1 MTEKLL
7 ENQESIITR
16 HADKG
21 TWKLNPEELKSKLT
35 AKEFNLVMSV
45 LENNFPEVVKLGE
58 VPLKLDGIIRSLR
71 LADNLYAQLPKESIL
86 VVMDSGKDRTQLTR
100 HLATARL
107 AQLEAQGESQ
117 NKKDAKRIDMLEI
130 DSTELVKLLA
140 DAHPD
145 TWKPYAEMTKGPN
158 AIDEMEALLQYF
170 HAMNKSDVKFEKT
183 KLPKEAAERYKQ
195 FIELVHS
202 VVTKSE
208 RPQSDQRQSPVILF
222 AVGHSGPLGQM
233 SYEKQ
238 QGQFSIDEVP
248 HFCEEFH
255 FDKKRE
261 LVGTEKI
268 KL

>member
-1 MTEKLL
+1 MAEKFL

-21 TWKLNPEELKSKLT
+21 TWKFDREELKSRLT
-35 AKEFNLVMSV
+35 DKEFNLVMSV
-45 LENNFPEVVKLGE
+45 LENDFPDIFKSGE
-58 VPLKLDGIIRSLR
+58 VPLKFDGIIRSLK
-71 LADNLYAQLPKESIL
+71 LADSLYAQLPKESIL

-117 NKKDAKRIDMLEI
+117 NKKDTKRIDMLEI
-130 DSTELVKLLA
+130 NSTELVKLLA

-145 TWKPYAEMTKGPN
+145 TWKPYAEMTKGAN

-170 HAMNKSDVKFEKT
+170 HAMNERDVKFENT

-195 FIELVHS
+195 FMELVHS
-202 VVTKSE
+202 VVTKSDK
-208 RPQSDQRQSPVILF
+208 PQSDQRQSPVILF

-233 SYEKQ
+233 NYEKQ
-238 QGQFSIDEVP
+238 HGQFSIDEVP

>member
-1 MTEKLL
+1 MTEKFL
-7 ENQESIITR
+7 ENQESVIAR

-21 TWKLNPEELKSKLT
+21 TWKLNLEELKSKLT
-35 AKEFNLVMSV
+35 AEEFNLVMSV
-45 LENNFPEVVKLGE
+45 LENDFPEVVKSGE
-58 VPLKLDGIIRSLR
+58 VQLKLDGIIRSLR

-117 NKKDAKRIDMLEI
+117 NKKDAKLINMLEV

-140 DAHPD
+140 EAHPD
-145 TWKPYAEMTKGPN
+145 TWKPYAEMTKGQN

-170 HAMNKSDVKFEKT
+170 HAMNEPDVKFEKT

-195 FIELVHS
+195 FMGLIHGI
-202 VVTKSE
+202 VTKSDKLQ
-208 RPQSDQRQSPVILF
+208 PDQRQSPVILF
-222 AVGHSGPLGQM
+222 AIGHSGPLGQI

-238 QGQFSIDEVP
+238 RGQFSIDDVP

-261 LVGTEKI
+261 LAGTEKI
-268 KL
+268 EL